1 MSEGGSPLLRW
12 VKPWFSPGGK
22 LSLFFPVWEAA
33 DTFIATSD
41 DVTKGPPHIRDQVDM
56 KRWMITV
63 AFALIPC
70 FLFGMF
76 NAGYQYNLARGLV
89 EAGGWAGVMDRFWL
103 HWWEGAKIVLPLL
116 IVSYA
121 VGGFWEVVFA
131 IVRKHD
137 ISEGFLIT
145 GLLFPLTLPPTIPLW
160 QVAAGISFGV
170 VIGKEIFGGVGFN
183 VLNPALT
190 ARCFLY
196 FAYPGQISGDSV
208 WAKIADP
215 SLVPDGWSGATA
227 LAVAKGA
234 PAGVNIV
241 DSLREAGF
249 TLPGMFLGL
258 EKGSIGETSALM
270 VLIGLGILLLAGIA
284 SWRIIAGGVLGVA
297 AIGSLVN
304 ILPEAVRTASPMFD
318 LPWYYDLVMGGA
330 LFGIV
335 FMATDPVSAAATGP
349 GKWIYGFGI
358 GALTVVVR
366 MFNPAFPAGNMLAIL
381 FMNVMAPMIDHFVL
395 QAHIRGRQRHLARFR
410 HAEG

>member
-1 MSEGGSPLLRW
+1 MSQGGSPLLRW

-22 LSLFFPVWEAA
+22 LAAFFPVWEAA
-33 DTFIATSD
+33 DTFVATSD
-41 DVTKGPPHIRDQVDM
+41 EVTRGAPHIRDQVDM

-76 NAGYQYNLARGLV
+76 NAGYQYNLVQGM
-89 EAGGWAGVMDRFWL
+89 GGIREHFWL
-103 HWWEGAKIVLPLL
+103 HWWEGAKMVLPIL

-131 IVRKHD
+131 MVRKHD
-137 ISEGFLIT
+137 ISEGFLVT

-160 QVAAGISFGV
+160 QVAAGVTFGV
-170 VIGKEIFGGVGFN
+170 VIGKEIFGGVGYN

-208 WAKIADP
+208 WAQVPAG
-215 SLVPDGWSGATA
+215 LVPPDGWTGATA

-234 PAGVNIV
+234 PAGQNVIETLR
-241 DSLREAGF
+241 DSGF
-249 TLPGMFLGL
+249 TLQSMFFGL
-258 EKGSIGETSALM
+258 EKGSIGETSSLM
-270 VLIGLGILLLAGIA
+270 ILLGLALLLLVGIA
-284 SWRIIAGGVLGVA
+284 SWRIIAGGVLGIVVV
-297 AIGSLVN
+297 GSLVN
-304 ILPEAVRTASPMFD
+304 FLPEAARAASPMFE

-330 LFGIV
+330 FFGIV

-349 GKWIYGFGI
+349 GKWIYGLGI
-358 GALTVVVR
+358 GGLTVVVR

-395 QAHIRGRQRHLARFR
+395 QAHIRGRQRYFARFR